1 MKNSP
6 KTRNNYFCCAT
17 QNRGNIKLSGIVD
30 LKGVPCRIQNV
41 AEHITDNCILGNF
54 QEGELFFYELIEY
67 KDIKRQPD
75 NELEIERGIGCIESK
90 DGELYLN
97 RATPLSSIDG
107 PITRHVQFTDNKK
120 LFLQTY
126 IPKDY
131 VELFSSPNT
140 ILATE
145 VARCPSPVELQDH
158 TLLGR
163 LNGTIQSIDQQELW
177 TLLLKNTN
185 KPVEGMVRYNKSDK
199 CFEGY
204 DGKKWRALMWGE
216 Q

>member
-1 MKNSP
+1 M
-6 KTRNNYFCCAT
+6 
-17 QNRGNIKLSGIVD
+17 
-30 LKGVPCRIQNV
+30 PCRIQNV

-75 NELEIERGIGCIESK
+75 NELEIERGIGCIETK

-185 KPVEGMVRYNKSDK
+185 KPVEGMVRYNKNDK

>member
-1 MKNSP
+1 MKNNP

-75 NELEIERGIGCIESK
+75 NELEIERGIGCIETK

-185 KPVEGMVRYNKSDK
+185 KPVEGMVRYNKNDK

>member
-1 MKNSP
+1 MTNNP

-17 QNRGNIKLSGIVD
+17 HTGGKMEISGISD
-30 LKGVPCRIQNV
+30 LKNVPCRIQHV

-67 KDIKRQPD
+67 KDVKRQPD
-75 NELEIERGIGCIESK
+75 NELEIERGIGCLKLE
-90 DGELYLN
+90 DGKYYLDRN
-97 RATPLSSIDG
+97 TPLSSIDG
-107 PITRHVQFTDNKK
+107 PITKCVQFTDGKK

-145 VARCPSPVELQDH
+145 VPRCPSPVELQDH

-177 TLLLKNTN
+177 TLLLKNTL
-185 KPVEGMVRYNKSDK
+185 KPVAGMIRYNGADK

-204 DGKKWRALMWGE
+204 DGEKWRALMWGE
-216 Q
+216 K

>member
-67 KDIKRQPD
+67 KEAMRQPD

-204 DGKKWRALMWGE
+204 DGEKWRALMWGE

>member
-1 MKNSP
+1 MTNNP
-6 KTRNNYFCCAT
+6 KTRNSFFCCAT
-17 QNRGNIKLSGIVD
+17 AVDDGITLSEIAT
-30 LKGVPCRIQNV
+30 LKDVPCPIQ
-41 AEHITDNCILGNF
+41 HIANALSDNCLLANF
-54 QEGELFFYELIEY
+54 QPDELFFYELIEY
-67 KDIKRQPD
+67 KERLRQPD
-75 NELEIERGIGCIESK
+75 NELEIERGIGFIQIV
-90 DGELYLN
+90 DGVPHLN
-97 RATPLSSIDG
+97 RVTPLSSIDG
-107 PITRHVQFTDNKK
+107 PITKHVQFTEDKK

-131 VELFSSPNT
+131 IELFSSPNT

-145 VARCPSPVELQDH
+145 VAGCPSPVELQDH

-177 TLLLKNTN
+177 SLILKNTQ
-185 KPVEGMVRYNKSDK
+185 KPIQGMIRYNKGDK

-216 Q
+216 K